1 MMTVNMDRSLCRIVH
16 LNVKM
21 SYVTTLTDLV
31 FAELKTKVLLTV
43 LKVSH
48 FSNLKKTLMKHW
60 TRHKLKK
67 NSKCLAKNLAMA
79 FLIKKKQTVEHNC
92 FP

>member
-1 MMTVNMDRSLCRIVH
+1 MTTVNMDRSLCRIVH

-67 NSKCLAKNLAMA
+67 IQNVWLK
-79 FLIKKKQTVEHNC
+79 I
-92 FP
+92 